1 MFDPGS
7 FTLVDL
13 KRYWVADFPYG
24 RDFAAFPYER
34 MARVFEAMHT
44 ETPETHTET
53 YRNHLHAT
61 LYWLAFER
69 GHGKTAEW
77 FAERMGVQSTKT
89 VYNWINA
96 GLEHLRLELS
106 ATQIR
111 VVRPGKLPVHHRPST
126 V

>member
-1 MFDPGS
+1 MVEPGA

-13 KRYWVADFPYG
+13 KQYWVADFPYG
-24 RDFAAFPYER
+24 RDFTRGEAVPYER
-34 MARVFEAMHT
+34 MARLFEALRT
-44 ETPETHTET
+44 ETPETHTEA

-96 GLEHLRLELS
+96 GLEHIRHELLAS
-106 ATQIR
+106 PRR
-111 VVRPGKLPVHHRPST
+111 VVRTGKLPVHHG
-126 V
+126 